1 MGGDDSQKLLPWRG
15 VHSSPGRKPPAQ
27 LRNQQC
33 SGKLRGGELAGHG
46 PRPSQPRFVAQ
57 LPTAWV
63 ILRKQTWVT
72 SAARRSEVGETRMAR
87 LFCVRLSPRTPQSL
101 TVSQVH

>member
-72 SAARRSEVGETRMAR
+72 SAARRRAPRQEN
-87 LFCVRLSPRTPQSL
+87 LQLSHDL
-101 TVSQVH
+101 LIG

>member
-33 SGKLRGGELAGHG
+33 SGKLRGGELAGHR
-46 PRPSQPRFVAQ
+46 PRPSQPRFAAQ

-72 SAARRSEVGETRMAR
+72 SAARRRVGMFISST
-87 LFCVRLSPRTPQSL
+87 LWSWK
-101 TVSQVH
+101 